1 MKVSKL
7 GAKATCCG
15 SWFQILMVLRTKEY
29 IRAFND
35 DCGARNFM
43 LCPLVALAVAGFKN
57 VDGMQAK
64 PTLFSRIL

>member
-1 MKVSKL
+1 
-7 GAKATCCG
+7 
-15 SWFQILMVLRTKEY
+15 MVLRTKEY
-29 IRAFND
+29 ICAFND